1 MNIIYIYKMEWSF
14 IVCSVHLQMIY
25 AVKKKKKKR
34 SSNAFGT
41 NHRESLSAS
50 ALVFLTHSSNKVS
63 NEFWVKCSLP
73 LN

>member
-25 AVKKKKKKR
+25 AVKKKKKR

-50 ALVFLTHSSNKVS
+50 ALVFLTHPTNKVS